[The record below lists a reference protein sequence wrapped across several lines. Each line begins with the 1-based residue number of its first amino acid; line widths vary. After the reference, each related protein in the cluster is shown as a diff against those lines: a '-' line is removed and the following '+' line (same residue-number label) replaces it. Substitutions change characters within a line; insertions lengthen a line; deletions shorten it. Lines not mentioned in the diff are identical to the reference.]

1 MVAGR
6 LKNMLLRLHP
16 VDILVIRHQLLLY
29 HLHRV
34 DPLSRLELHHED
46 FCIGASADDLDQV
59 EVSEGDHVGL
69 LLAASPSLV
78 FRLNDDRVVGELR
91 CRQHRLLRSDILG
104 VCRSSGHS
112 SHAPGI
118 AHHPAELVALL
129 VDEQP
134 ALDALEPLPAK
145 APDPVMAVGAG
156 GLPVEPLCLQTIV
169 WHLVLM

>member
-16 VDILVIRHQLLLY
+16 VDVLVIRHQLLLY

-34 DPLSRLELHHED
+34 DPFRRLELHHED
-46 FCIGASADDLDQV
+46 LCIGATADDLDQV

-91 CRQHRLLRSDILG
+91 SRQHRLLRSDILR

-118 AHHPAELVALL
+118 AHHPAKLVALL

-134 ALDALEPLPAK
+134 ALDALEALPAK

-156 GLPVEPLCLQTIV
+156 GLPVEPLGLQTIV